1 MPLRKA
7 PAVLWPYPL
16 ASAKGVVVINR
27 YTRPAM
33 GAIWELQNKFSI
45 WKEIEV
51 LACEAQA
58 ELGQAGITKEEAQW
72 IRDHADFTVERIDEI
87 EQVTNHDVIAFT
99 TCMAEYI
106 DADVP
111 EGKRSPAAGCITA

>member
-1 MPLRKA
+1 MALSTSKRERGRCDQPLHA
-7 PAVLWPYPL
+7 P
-16 ASAKGVVVINR
+16 GHGR
-27 YTRPAM
+27 
-33 GAIWELQNKFSI
+33 IWELQNKFSI

-106 DADVP
+106 DATFP
-111 EGKRSPAAGCITA
+111 RARKSPAAGCITA

>member
-1 MPLRKA
+1 
-7 PAVLWPYPL
+7 
-16 ASAKGVVVINR
+16 
-27 YTRPAM
+27 M

-87 EQVTNHDVIAFT
+87 EKVTNHDVIAFT

-111 EGKRSPAAGCITA
+111 EGQEKPSRWARRASAARSSSRTPCAWAARTASTPSP